1 MTLKNISRNKVFG
14 GWHKQYQHWSKAL
27 DCEMRFAIFL
37 PPQASHDNPVPVL
50 YWLSGLSCT
59 DENFMQKAGAMKTAA
74 QLGIALVASDTSPR
88 GANVADADSYD
99 LGQGAGF
106 YLNAT
111 EQPWAAH
118 YRMYDY
124 IVSEIPDVIENHFP
138 VNNVRSIAGHSM
150 GGHGALVIGLRNPS
164 RYRSV
169 SAFSPIANPTVC
181 PWGQKAFNAYL
192 GADRALWKDYDACE
206 LLYRSRSEL
215 PILVDQGDSDQFL
228 EEQLY
233 PQHLVAAAAKH
244 DSRLQ
249 FRMQRGYDHSYF
261 FISSFISDHLSFHAG
276 FLEGCPAQM

>member
-1 MTLKNISRNKVFG
+1 M
-14 GWHKQYQHWSKAL
+14 KA
-27 DCEMRFAIFL
+27 
-37 PPQASHDNPVPVL
+37 
-50 YWLSGLSCT
+50 
-59 DENFMQKAGAMKTAA
+59 AA
-74 QLGIALVASDTSPR
+74 QLGIALVATDTSPR

-111 EQPWAAH
+111 EQPWAAN

-124 IVSEIPDVIENHFP
+124 IVSEMPDVIENHFP
-138 VNNVRSIAGHSM
+138 VNDVRSIAGHSM

-164 RYRSV
+164 RYRSL

-181 PWGQKAFNAYL
+181 PWGQKAFKAYL
-192 GADRALWKDYDACE
+192 GPDRSLWKDYDACE
-206 LLYRSRSEL
+206 LLYQSRSEL

-233 PQHLVAAAAKH
+233 PQHLVAAADQH

-249 FRMQRGYDHSYF
+249 FRTQRGYDHSYY
-261 FISSFISDHLSFHAG
+261 FISSFIADHLSFHAG
-276 FLEGCPAQM
+276 FLDACSARE